1 MYIIKKSTLK
11 NKKFDVFQDEKK
23 ITSFGAIEYED
34 YTMHNDEK
42 RKANYIKRHKSNE
55 DWSDPT
61 SSGFWSRWILWNKKT
76 ISASITDTEKRFKI
90 KISLQKLN

>member
-23 ITSFGAIEYED
+23 ITSFGAIGYED
-34 YTMHNDEK
+34 YTMHNDDK

-61 SSGFWSRWILWNKKT
+61 TAGFWSRWILWNKKT
-76 ISASITDTEKRFKI
+76 ISASILDTEKRFKI
-90 KISLQKLN
+90 KINY